1 MSHVRKQIRDALA
14 TQLTGLATTGSRVFK
29 TRLYPIGEAKLPAI
43 LIYANS
49 ESASMLSIGQPR
61 LNQRTLDLSVECVA
75 KATSSIEDTLDQM
88 ALEVEEAIYTDVTL
102 GGLTK
107 DVVLSTTE
115 IEISAEGDQPV
126 GGIRLNYLATYAVRE
141 DNPDVAV

>member
-1 MSHVRKQIRDALA
+1 MSHVRTQIRDALT

-49 ESASMLSIGQPR
+49 EDNSIQSIGQPR
-61 LNQRTLDLSVECVA
+61 LSVRTLSVSVECVA

-88 ALEVEEAIYTDVTL
+88 ALEVEEAVYTDVTL

-107 DVVLSTTE
+107 DVVLSSTE

>member
-126 GGIRLNYLATYAVRE
+126 GGIRLNYLATYAVKE